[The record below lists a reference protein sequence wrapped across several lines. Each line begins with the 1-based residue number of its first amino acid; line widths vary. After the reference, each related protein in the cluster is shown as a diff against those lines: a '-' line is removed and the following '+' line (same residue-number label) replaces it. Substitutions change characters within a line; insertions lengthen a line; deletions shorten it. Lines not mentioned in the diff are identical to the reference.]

1 MLLLLGRA
9 MQTQGKAVSGSE
21 AVVRT
26 GACIVGGGPAGLML
40 GLLLA
45 KRGANVVVLEAHK
58 TFDREFRGEVLQPS
72 TARLLDQ
79 IGLLPYILE
88 QPHLLLKEGRLLV
101 NGQQK
106 AGFSFDRI
114 APEYPYAIWMPQPI
128 FLDALARKAAP
139 YPGFQLWMGANVTEL
154 VEDSGTVV
162 GVRGLRDG
170 KEPFTIRADVVVG
183 ADGRHSMVR
192 KLGNFAIEYEHHDF
206 DMIWFVVD
214 PPPDWS
220 RTIYFSVGT
229 APLLLLPKYPNQIQ
243 VGMVQRVDEWRD
255 WIRKGPEAVRNHV
268 GSLSPLFTKF
278 AAELRDLK
286 PFFPLPGVILMVR
299 EWARDGLL
307 LIGDAAH
314 TMSPAGAI
322 GVNVAL
328 ATAAVAAQEIYPKL
342 GRGPIAKADLLAVQR
357 AREADVRTLH
367 RLQLAAQN
375 VLVGQQTGNALVK
388 WLIPRLM
395 TLAIKVGLFPILQ
408 RRLFFGLPLPPLDPA
423 FSFRDAPPSAASDA
437 RRIAA

>member
-1 MLLLLGRA
+1 
-9 MQTQGKAVSGSE
+9 MQTQSDTVSGGE
-21 AVVRT
+21 AAVRT

-45 KRGANVVVLEAHK
+45 KRGADVVVLEAHE

-88 QPHLLLKEGRLLV
+88 QPHLLLREGRLLV
-101 NGQQK
+101 NGRQK
-106 AGFSFDRI
+106 AGFSFDKI
-114 APEYPYAIWMPQPI
+114 APQYPYAIWMPQPV
-128 FLDALARKAAP
+128 FLDAVARKAAP
-139 YPGFQLWMGANVTEL
+139 YPGFHLWMGAHVTEL
-154 VEDSGTVV
+154 VQEGDAVV
-162 GVRGLRDG
+162 GVRGLRHG
-170 KEPFTIRADVVVG
+170 KVPFTIRADVVVG
-183 ADGRHSMVR
+183 ADGRHSMIR
-192 KLGNFAIEYEHHDF
+192 KLGNFAIDYEHHDF

-243 VGMVQRVDEWRD
+243 VGLVQRVGEWRD

-268 GSLSPLFTKF
+268 SSLSPLFTKF
-278 AAELRDLK
+278 AAELRDLR

-328 ATAAVAAQEIYPKL
+328 STAAVAAQEIFPRL
-342 GRGPIAKADLLAVQR
+342 GAGPIPKSALARVQ
-357 AREADVRTLH
+357 ALREEDVRTMH
-367 RLQLAAQN
+367 RLQRTAGSTL
-375 VLVGQQTGNALVK
+375 LGTGSRSRIIRWV
-388 WLIPRLM
+388 IPRLM
-395 TLAIKVGLFPILQ
+395 ALAIRVGLFPILQ
-408 RRLFFGLPLPPLDPA
+408 RRLFFGVPLPPLDPA
-423 FSFRDAPPSAASDA
+423 FSFRDAGPASGA
-437 RRIAA
+437 MRSVA